1 MELWSERTYYMPAL
15 QTPTEREKTTKLNE
29 QPYDWVIELDI
40 NYMYI
45 KCHESLKVF
54 LLIIQKVWLDMYI
67 WHVDRFEW
75 KLHFSLF

>member
-15 QTPTEREKTTKLNE
+15 QTPTKREKITKLNE

-45 KCHESLKVF
+45 KCHESLAVF
-54 LLIIQKVWLDMYI
+54 LLIIQKI
-67 WHVDRFEW
+67 
-75 KLHFSLF
+75 